1 MIPAM
6 GANKRDV
13 RPRKLLETSH
23 NAYIGRGG
31 KRREVERTAESKKPR
46 AMSRRRRERKQK
58 GERKGKEKREEGKR
72 RGEQSALL

>member
-13 RPRKLLETSH
+13 RPRKLLETRR

-31 KRREVERTAESKKPR
+31 R
-46 AMSRRRRERKQK
+46 
-58 GERKGKEKREEGKR
+58 GREER
-72 RGEQSALL
+72 RGEQRAERKPKAVSR